1 MARVKL
7 NKKFEKY
14 VGTIPPKGS
23 RFFHHSP
30 SSQATK
36 WINIYLDEKNAKL
49 MAYVCVCHFFVV
61 PLQPQRF
68 KDMQIDWRT
77 ALIVLFI

>member
-23 RFFHHSP
+23 RF
-30 SSQATK
+30 
-36 WINIYLDEKNAKL
+36 YLTERYGETI
-49 MAYVCVCHFFVV
+49 MSH
-61 PLQPQRF
+61 
-68 KDMQIDWRT
+68 
-77 ALIVLFI
+77 